1 MAERICVFPGSFD
14 PVTTG
19 HLDLI
24 CRALSQY
31 DRVIVA
37 VGVNPKKTGA
47 FPVEE
52 RLALLRTALTGLQR
66 VEVAS
71 YEGLTVDFALSR
83 GACAMLRGVRTSAD
97 LEEELTLAA
106 LNRHL
111 APRLETVLLPA
122 KPEFLAVS
130 SSAVRE
136 LAANGASLAGFVP
149 DALIPIVSR
158 HFQP

>member
-1 MAERICVFPGSFD
+1 MSERVCVFPGSFD
-14 PVTTG
+14 PVTLG

-24 CRALSQY
+24 RRALAQY
-31 DRVIVA
+31 DRVVVA
-37 VGVNPKKTGA
+37 VGVNPKKAGA

-52 RLALLRTALTGLQR
+52 RLEMLRAVLAEFDR
-66 VEVAS
+66 AEAAA
-71 YEGLTVDFALSR
+71 YEGLTVDFARSV
-83 GACAMLRGVRTSAD
+83 GACAMVRGVRTSAD

-111 APRLETVLLPA
+111 APGLETVLLPA
-122 KPEFLAVS
+122 RPEYLAVS

-136 LAANGASLAGFVP
+136 LASHGASLAGFVP
-149 DALIPIVSR
+149 EALIPIVSR